1 MQKIKFIEKIKKNN
15 IHLCIAESIT
25 GGRFTSEIVKVRGA
39 SSFLDYSI
47 VSYSNNSKSTFFEIE
62 SYIKRYGVVSSEVA
76 SKMAVKV
83 IKYSSMKNKLG
94 IACTGLASNSSVIKN
109 HKTGTVFIGIYYN
122 KKSKVVKK
130 EFKKK
135 TRSQVI
141 SLTVN
146 EMFKQALLV
155 I

>member
-1 MQKIKFIEKIKKNN
+1 M
-15 IHLCIAESIT
+15 
-25 GGRFTSEIVKVRGA
+25 
-39 SSFLDYSI
+39 SFLAQVSYTGDGSTTQYSI
-47 VSYSNNSKSTFFEIE
+47 PFPFIDSTHVKAFIDAVETTAFTISSSTLTFNS
-62 SYIKRYGVVSSEVA
+62 A
-76 SKMAVKV
+76 PA
-83 IKYSSMKNKLG
+83 
-94 IACTGLASNSSVIKN
+94 NSSVIKN